1 MRVKDRVLRQGYDL
15 ELEAVTPQ
23 AGRREKILAM
33 LGLGLVLFLV
43 SLDQTVVGTAMPQVI
58 AELNGFQWYAWVA
71 TAYLLAETTAIPIVG
86 KLGDLYGRKWI
97 TIAGVAIFVASS
109 ALCGMANTMLWLII
123 WRGVQGLGSGML
135 FATIFALVADI
146 YPDLKDRA
154 RYQGLLF
161 SVFAVSSVIGPVLGG
176 WITDSLNWRWVFYVN
191 LPLGLLALGVLPLVL
206 PQSLRQPNARID
218 YLGALT
224 ITIAVVALLLA
235 LEWVGAGYAWSS
247 PPVIGGF
254 GVAILSFAA
263 FVPLE
268 LRAIEPIIPFSL
280 FRNRTITATSVVMFM
295 VGIIM
300 FGVILYTPLF
310 VQGVLGLSASGSGM
324 VMIPMVITMTLTGI
338 LVGQLIAHFGTMK
351 PFLLFGTGLMGLGIL
366 LFTTLQISSS
376 PVLVS
381 SFLFVFAL
389 GLGIINPVTTLAVQ
403 SAVEPRVLGV
413 ATSATQFIRAIGT
426 TVGTALIG
434 TLVTSGYVAGLTAHT
449 PPDVPEQAV
458 IALHSPNA
466 LINQEALQNLAQLM
480 ATVPNGTEVTQAL
493 LETARVGLASA
504 IQDGFF
510 FMLGAAILAFLGAF
524 LIANVHLESH
534 SVSQVIDH

>member
-1 MRVKDRVLRQGYDL
+1 MKDRVLRQGYDL